1 MLKYIRAD
9 LPHRLGGDSVSP
21 EAFSEIITE
30 LSGAGMDIFSARHAD
45 ASGESAVC
53 ENGKGVQFFRI
64 CLKCL
69 ADKKMRVL
77 QRIGK
82 WNAVAQIVLHRAG
95 ASSGVQARSVQFIF
109 KTPFSSVLT
118 WYYTAKR
125 IDFPYASVL
134 IYKKTSRPG
143 LSGGKR
149 TTVRESLWIYTR

>member
-9 LPHRLGGDSVSP
+9 LPHGLGGDPVSP
-21 EAFSEIITE
+21 EAFTEIITE

-82 WNAVAQIVLHRAG
+82 WNAVAQIVLHF
-95 ASSGVQARSVQFIF
+95 SVVDKRHQGG
-109 KTPFSSVLT
+109 SVL
-118 WYYTAKR
+118 W
-125 IDFPYASVL
+125 
-134 IYKKTSRPG
+134 RPG
-143 LSGGKR
+143 SKCTIHIQNSFQLCYYM
-149 TTVRESLWIYTR
+149 VLYRETH